1 MDNKNILSF
10 YLKQLQFL
18 IMINCIQGDQKKKK
32 IEKIIK
38 ELQLGFIT
46 LKYEMQKINCWRD
59 KLCFS
64 Q

>member
-32 IEKIIK
+32 
-38 ELQLGFIT
+38 
-46 LKYEMQKINCWRD
+46 
-59 KLCFS
+59 
-64 Q
+64 